1 MPSTSKNPKYN
12 FLVVDDDPD
21 LASIIEEKL
30 KTFAS
35 CRTCSSGHEAIEV
48 LKNNA
53 FDAVITD
60 YIMQGGD
67 GGSLAHFCANND
79 IPVLVVSSFPE
90 TQIRPY
96 LPEGSS
102 FVNKFHAVR
111 GQLLQDTLTELLKL
125 RTIGTI
131 SLATPK

>member
-1 MPSTSKNPKYN
+1 MKIKNPKFN

-30 KTFAS
+30 KTFAV
-35 CRTCSSGHEAIEV
+35 CKTTSSGHEAIEI
-48 LKNNA
+48 LNKES

-67 GGSLAHFCANND
+67 GGSLAHFCTNND

-96 LPEGSS
+96 LPTCAF

-111 GQLLQDTLTELLKL
+111 GNLLEDTLRELLKVTTTARMTL
-125 RTIGTI
+125 N
-131 SLATPK
+131 SPK